1 MADLTDKLERLEI
14 IKNIPGDVSVAEAL
28 DMPIGSPTRFKVGD
42 RVECRC
48 GEAWYPAT
56 VVQIWYTPTKEEF
69 PYDTKMPYQCELDS
83 GELVWAPLDHDGCVR
98 AAPPPPPPRAHI
110 IRKTPGVSDDV
121 LRQVGLNEPCCSE
134 PQCNCEAGP
143 MAVYRELGGRPYFMG
158 ISRYNKLDIL
168 DDSSVVGSSGG
179 IQIVKLD
186 DPDGALDGP
195 GHVMHSDELMSE
207 CMHYDGGRCA
217 PPGGEPP
224 EGWASPE
231 FTSMRSK
238 DTSVLRDSDAG
249 RFVDDVFPFDV
260 LDDGSL
266 RARVRADDDVKVL
279 YEKALPLP
287 RMRELTGQP
296 PQPGDVDDDGAPVVG
311 TCSERQWLNVVSVTR
326 HGIVT
331 ALPNPGKGPGG
342 RDQDSFVF
350 SPELTRETF
359 CYFPCDRIIA
369 MKKGVNW

>member
-1 MADLTDKLERLEI
+1 MVRGPTM
-14 IKNIPGDVSVAEAL
+14 AEAV
-28 DMPIGSPTRFKVGD
+28 DMPIGAPTRFKVGD

-56 VVQIWYTPTKEEF
+56 VVEIWYTPTRDEF

-83 GELVWAPLDHDGCVR
+83 GERVWAPLDHEGCVR
-98 AAPPPPPPRAHI
+98 AAAPPPPPRAHI
-110 IRKTPGVSDDV
+110 IRKKPSVSLDILDKM
-121 LRQVGLNEPCCSE
+121 GLNQTCCSE
-134 PQCNCEAGP
+134 PNCNCEDGP
-143 MAVYRELGGRPYFMG
+143 MPVHFFLNGQAQFTGMV
-158 ISRYNKLDIL
+158 RYGKHDVL
-168 DDSSVVGSSGG
+168 DDSSVVGTGGG
-179 IQIVKLD
+179 IKIVKLD
-186 DPDGALDGP
+186 DADGPLDGP
-195 GHVMHSDELMSE
+195 GHVMDDDEIMCE
-207 CMHYDGGRCA
+207 YVHYDGGTCG
-217 PPGGEPP
+217 PGSTPP
-224 EGWASPE
+224 EGWLSPD

-296 PQPGDVDDDGAPVVG
+296 PQPGDVDDDGAPVMG